1 MNINATLFGQMI
13 TFILLIWFTKRLIWP
28 PIIKALV
35 DRQEKIA
42 DGLAAAERG
51 HLELKRAQEV
61 SQQKIKEGQEEASKI
76 VLEAQKQADLIVDHA
91 RQKAHEEGQRIIEQA
106 HLEVNQMV
114 TDAKEELRKRVTEIA
129 LLGAE
134 KLLERSI
141 DQASHVQMLDRLAQE
156 I

>member
-13 TFILLIWFTKRLIWP
+13 TFVLLVLFTKKFIWP
-28 PIIKALV
+28 PVNRALV
-35 DRQEKIA
+35 ERQEKIA

-51 HLELKRAQEV
+51 HLELARAQEESAQTV
-61 SQQKIKEGQEEASKI
+61 HQGQEKASKI
-76 VLEAQKQADLIVDHA
+76 ILEAQKQADHIVDEA

-106 HLEVNQMV
+106 HNEVNQMV
-114 TDAKEELRKRVTEIA
+114 SDAKEALRKRVTEIA

-134 KLLERSI
+134 KLLEKNI
-141 DQASHVQMLDRLAQE
+141 DQASHAQMLDRLAQE